1 MAPFTLISNQRL
13 KTGLRPYT
21 ATASWLIRDSV
32 SSICSKNFTVSQS
45 STPYGATL
53 EKVIDISMEGYKP
66 LGIVGFTSN
75 HNGSFPFTECCF
87 IDDAHARVAFMSLVP
102 NHNAWGYSE
111 ATITVLYIKQ

>member
-1 MAPFTLISNQRL
+1 MEYGIPIQ
-13 KTGLRPYT
+13 
-21 ATASWLIRDSV
+21 DSV

-45 STPYGATL
+45 STPYGGTL

-87 IDDAHARVAFMSLVP
+87 IDDTHARVAFMNLVP
-102 NHNAWGYSE
+102 NQGDWGYSE

>member
-1 MAPFTLISNQRL
+1 M
-13 KTGLRPYT
+13 GC
-21 ATASWLIRDSV
+21 DSV

-45 STPYGATL
+45 STPYGETL

-75 HNGSFPFTECCF
+75 HTGSFPFTECCF
-87 IDDAHARVAFMSLVP
+87 IDDAHARVSFMNLVP
-102 NHNAWGYSE
+102 NQGTWGDSE